1 MKDPGVILF
10 AAGTSKDRPI
20 EPVRDALLAAV
31 ESWPQ
36 PVTQEELARRVRMR
50 NAYEKTLN
58 DPAPMA

>member
-10 AAGTSKDRPI
+10 AAGTARTGPI

-31 ESWPQ
+31 EGWPQ
-36 PVTQEELARRVRMR
+36 PVTRKNSSARVRMR